1 MRRRTGIGAPGDAS
15 GCHTPLG
22 ARDALCGQPDRHG
35 SSGPDTHWQ
44 WHVIRPC
51 RRPVRREAGLVGQP
65 RDGDPRASCVELDVG
80 ANASEGVVVA
90 VHRVS
95 YDIET
100 VQARICKAGLP
111 RYLRDRL
118 ADGRDEWTNWM
129 VATGDEWLHRD
140 EADPPPARFPATH
153 GMRSRARQTR
163 RVHQARQGATSDVR
177 GCASC
182 TGAHRK
188 DAGCD
193 ARTGQRRR
201 RDGSSATR

>member
-1 MRRRTGIGAPGDAS
+1 MRQSAGRHLVLAMRFADNPTGTAHPGGIRAGNGTSFHLAGGRFVVKPDW
-15 GCHTPLG
+15 LG
-22 ARDALCGQPDRHG
+22 NRAMVIP
-35 SSGPDTHWQ
+35 GP
-44 WHVIRPC
+44 
-51 RRPVRREAGLVGQP
+51 
-65 RDGDPRASCVELDVG
+65 SCVELDVG
-80 ANASEGVVVA
+80 ATASEGVVVA

-100 VQARICKAGLP
+100 VQARTRKAGLP

-163 RVHQARQGATSDVR
+163 
-177 GCASC
+177 
-182 TGAHRK
+182 
-188 DAGCD
+188 
-193 ARTGQRRR
+193 
-201 RDGSSATR
+201 